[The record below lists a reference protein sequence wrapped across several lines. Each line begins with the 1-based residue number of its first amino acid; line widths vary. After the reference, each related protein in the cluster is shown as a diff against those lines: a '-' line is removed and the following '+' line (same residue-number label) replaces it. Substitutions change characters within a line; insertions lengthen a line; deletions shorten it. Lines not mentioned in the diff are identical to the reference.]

1 MDHHVVDAHHDT
13 GVLSFTTISQCSERV
28 PQKGED
34 TLKLE
39 VAVIDI
45 SPTRKEL
52 AIEVGADAVRA
63 EYEKAYEAY
72 SRHAKVPGFRPGRVP
87 RSVLR
92 QRFGKELKGEVLSQL
107 VPHAISQAISE
118 HKLHAVGEPSIAMEE
133 IALVEGE
140 PLRFKAGFDIIP
152 SFELGNYRGIPVTRH
167 VVQVLDEDVDQIFS
181 RIQKA
186 NAEFVPVEDRPSELR
201 DFVTI
206 DLVGKHLD
214 PPEEEDLKADDLEV
228 ELGAEGVQESFNEH
242 LIGVRPGDVRTF
254 EVDYP
259 EDFSSRGLA
268 GKKIAF
274 TTTVSAVR
282 RKELPTPEDL
292 VELARPGQTV
302 EEFRAE
308 IRGNLETNQ
317 TARADRRAK
326 EEILTSLLQDLKF
339 EIPDKLIQGQ
349 REMRS
354 RQYLQQLFSSGL
366 SMEQIRQVD
375 LPGEMAKLK
384 FLAEREL
391 RAALVMNRIAE
402 AEKIS
407 LTEDD
412 LDAEIERRAEAAGT
426 TPEALIARLTKEDRL
441 STIEDGLIYE
451 KALQFLLDQAQVTNL
466 TITEEEAQ
474 RLDAEAE
481 QELVAKSAQYLPPNA
496 ANPGTEEGAAPSA
509 SDDSGET
516 APSNPEGSSAGETA
530 E

>member
-1 MDHHVVDAHHDT
+1 
-13 GVLSFTTISQCSERV
+13 
-28 PQKGED
+28 
-34 TLKLE
+34 LKLE

-52 AIEVGADAVRA
+52 SIEVGADAVRA

-92 QRFGKELKGEVLSQL
+92 QRYAKEIKGEVLSQL
-107 VPHAISQAISE
+107 VPHALSHAISE
-118 HKLHAVGEPSIAMEE
+118 HKIHAVGEPSISIEE
-133 IALVEGE
+133 IPLVEGE
-140 PLRFKAGFDIIP
+140 PLHFKAGFDIIP
-152 SFELGNYRGIPVTRH
+152 SFELGTYRGIPLTRR
-167 VVQVLDEDVDQIFS
+167 VVQILEEDIDQVVS
-181 RIQKA
+181 RFLNA
-186 NAEFVPVEDRPSELR
+186 NAEFVPVEDRPSELG

-214 PPEEEDLKADDLEV
+214 PPDVEDLKADDLEV
-228 ELGAEGVQESFNEH
+228 ELGAEGIQESFNEN
-242 LIGVRPGDVRTF
+242 LTGVRPGDVRTF

-282 RKELPTPEDL
+282 RKELPTPEEL
-292 VELARPGQTV
+292 VEQARPGQTV
-302 EEFRAE
+302 DEFRAE
-308 IRGNLETNQ
+308 IRRSLESSAA
-317 TARADRRAK
+317 ARADRRAK
-326 EEILTSLLQDLKF
+326 EDLLTSLLQNLTF
-339 EIPDKLIQGQ
+339 EIPEKLLRGQ
-349 REMRS
+349 KEMRS
-354 RQYLQQLFSSGL
+354 RQYLQELFSSKIPV
-366 SMEQIRQVD
+366 EQIRQID
-375 LPGEMAKLK
+375 LAGEMAKLSYMS
-384 FLAEREL
+384 EREL

-412 LDAEIERRAEAAGT
+412 LDAEVERRAEASNT

-451 KALQFLLDQAQVTNL
+451 KTLQFLLDQAQVTNL

-474 RLDAEAE
+474 RLEAEAN
-481 QELVAKSAQYLPPNA
+481 QELAANAARYLPPKET
-496 ANPGTEEGAAPSA
+496 NPVTEEGAEPAA

-516 APSNPEGSSAGETA
+516 VPPTPEGSSAGETSGETA